1 MINKKNIIRLLK
13 LISSYKKELFI
24 TLVSTIIISLIGIID
39 SLLLSYLI
47 DNVLYSNA
55 KFTLFT
61 IAIIMILISIFQI
74 ALKGYKNI
82 LHHGMQL

>member
-1 MINKKNIIRLLK
+1 M
-13 LISSYKKELFI
+13 
-24 TLVSTIIISLIGIID
+24 IGIID

-74 ALKGYKNI
+74 ALKGYKNNKI
-82 LHHGMQL
+82 PTLIIHGTGDKVIPYTESLALKEKYPDIVKT